1 MNSNNTSPIART
13 DGGMNNDSPTISAN
27 LIRPNLSTDG
37 MTTTMQVV
45 IDKPTTNAVDYR
57 EVILCIDVSWSMQG
71 DKLESAKLAAS
82 QAAAL
87 LDEGDKLGVVTFSS
101 EAQVDIPV
109 STINTNQVEEIQ
121 AKINQFEVRGGTN
134 IAGGLK
140 QAYNQF
146 SDNSNAAQ
154 WLLFLSDGQD
164 NALTTEEFGDL
175 AAEIAY
181 DGITIQPAGIGDAER
196 EIIEVLAERGTG
208 QWAEMEGPDD
218 IIEFFSDQIE
228 RSRRVAETNTQLQ
241 FTMPNGGRVGE
252 IKESDPQIKSLQAEK
267 MDDDTYVLPLSDMEA
282 GRRQSIMIE
291 VVVPEHSSADNVP
304 IVDLHLSTNARE
316 ENVQVTAN
324 FTSDPERI
332 REQNDSVVAQKI
344 MNDTMTMIAEENPD
358 SMDEVS
364 DAIEQATNMI
374 PGDATNVTT
383 TLEEGATTIID
394 EGRKGIEKATKMDTT
409 IIGVDDEDDIEEE

>member
-146 SDNSNAAQ
+146 SDKCS
-154 WLLFLSDGQD
+154 
-164 NALTTEEFGDL
+164 
-175 AAEIAY
+175 
-181 DGITIQPAGIGDAER
+181 
-196 EIIEVLAERGTG
+196 
-208 QWAEMEGPDD
+208 
-218 IIEFFSDQIE
+218 
-228 RSRRVAETNTQLQ
+228 
-241 FTMPNGGRVGE
+241 
-252 IKESDPQIKSLQAEK
+252 
-267 MDDDTYVLPLSDMEA
+267 
-282 GRRQSIMIE
+282 
-291 VVVPEHSSADNVP
+291 
-304 IVDLHLSTNARE
+304 
-316 ENVQVTAN
+316 
-324 FTSDPERI
+324 
-332 REQNDSVVAQKI
+332 
-344 MNDTMTMIAEENPD
+344 
-358 SMDEVS
+358 
-364 DAIEQATNMI
+364 
-374 PGDATNVTT
+374 
-383 TLEEGATTIID
+383 
-394 EGRKGIEKATKMDTT
+394 
-409 IIGVDDEDDIEEE
+409 